1 MNRVTIDALATAAGI
16 GKRTAIRL
24 VREGRLPGFMAGR
37 EYICTPG
44 EFEDWHQGR
53 WQFRGIHSD
62 PPEVRDRNKK
72 PLQFIQSVR
81 KEGAA

>member
-24 VREGRLPGFMAGR
+24 VREGRLPGFMDR
-37 EYICTPG
+37 NRYICPPG
-44 EFEDWHQGR
+44 EYDDWLAGT
-53 WQFRGIHSD
+53 WEYRGTPST
-62 PPEVRDRNKK
+62 PVRDRNKK
-72 PLQFIQSVR
+72 PLQFIQSIR